1 MSFWTA
7 RRFFTPD
14 IRDQRHLGRRIV
26 VFSMTDRIILVTGA
40 GSGIGKVTAL
50 RLGELESVVIVVDQN
65 GDTAR
70 ETVQDLT
77 QSNRR
82 AVAMEAD
89 VSNPDDVA
97 RVFSDV
103 EAQYQRLDGIIH
115 CAGIGAEK
123 TILET
128 TLEDWERL
136 IRVNLTGTFLCAQ
149 AAAKIMVKQRYG
161 RIVLMGSAA
170 GERGGTGRTAYGASK
185 GGVSAMTRVLS
196 VELAEL
202 GITVNA
208 LAPGAIETELVAKM
222 HDAETRTSYCSRIP
236 ANRYGSPDEVAAAA
250 VFLVSEESR
259 YISGVVLP
267 IDGGFLAG
275 GVIKRQSNPF

>member
-1 MSFWTA
+1 MTA
-7 RRFFTPD
+7 D
-14 IRDQRHLGRRIV
+14 IREQRYLERSIT

-40 GSGIGKVTAL
+40 GSGIGKITAR

-70 ETVQDLT
+70 ETVQDLK

-82 AVAMEAD
+82 AVAIEAD
-89 VSNPDDVA
+89 ASNPNDVA

-103 EAQYQRLDGIIH
+103 EGKYQRWDGIIH

-267 IDGGFLAG
+267 IDGGFMAG
-275 GVIKRQSNPF
+275 GVIKRQSNPS

>member
-1 MSFWTA
+1 M
-7 RRFFTPD
+7 
-14 IRDQRHLGRRIV
+14 
-26 VFSMTDRIILVTGA
+26 FSMTDRIILVTGA
-40 GSGIGKVTAL
+40 GSGIGKITAR

-70 ETVQDLT
+70 ETVQDLK

-82 AVAMEAD
+82 AVAIEAD
-89 VSNPDDVA
+89 VSNPNDVA

-103 EAQYQRLDGIIH
+103 EGKYQRLDGIIH

-136 IRVNLTGTFLCAQ
+136 IRVNITGTFLCAQ

-222 HDAETRTSYCSRIP
+222 HDAKTRTSYCSRIP

-259 YISGVVLP
+259 YISGMVLP
-267 IDGGFLAG
+267 IDGGFMAG
-275 GVIKRQSNPF
+275 GVIKRQSNPS